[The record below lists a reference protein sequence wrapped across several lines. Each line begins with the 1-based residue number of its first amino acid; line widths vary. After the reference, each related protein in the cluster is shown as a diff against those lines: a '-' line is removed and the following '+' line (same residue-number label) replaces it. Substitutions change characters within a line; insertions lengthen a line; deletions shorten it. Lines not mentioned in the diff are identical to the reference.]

1 MFRPAI
7 AVFAGSDAVLP
18 FQLRAS
24 LDCAAA
30 QLEALIYEAFPDAKA
45 S

>member
-1 MFRPAI
+1 M
-7 AVFAGSDAVLP
+7 FAGNDAVLP

-24 LDCAAA
+24 LDCVGA
-30 QLEALIYEAFPDAKA
+30 QLDALIHEAFPDAKA